1 MLPPNVVTF
10 FHPEPLNMCSS
21 AKIEVIEGSPKLVE
35 NKNTVYSYTVYTY
48 NTLFNLYKSCL
59 LVPSSKFSK
68 PFFESKLPTTP
79 SFTMLVDQVRSP
91 PTPTGGSNKRHQDSI
106 LPVKVREPPSNKA
119 LAALKSAKCRS
130 ILSASKKS

>member
-35 NKNTVYSYTVYTY
+35 NKNTYIHIRK

-59 LVPSSKFSK
+59 LVPSNKKTK
-68 PFFESKLPTTP
+68 PLFESKLPTTP

-91 PTPTGGSNKRHQDSI
+91 G
-106 LPVKVREPPSNKA
+106 PPPGVPINDTEIPYF
-119 LAALKSAKCRS
+119 LLR
-130 ILSASKKS
+130 